1 MLELTPLGA
10 GGYMPAGRHT
20 MSFLLDSGDDLL
32 LLDAGTGMAR
42 LLEPALAARLGRH
55 RGPLDILL
63 SHYHVDHVIGLT
75 YLLAVWTE
83 KPVRLYGPAPPI
95 TDGRPEEALR
105 RIFGPPL
112 FPLTLETMPNPID
125 IVEIESERTGLEFL
139 GLPLRVRRQRHPG
152 GSAGIRL
159 GDRVAYVTDTAADP
173 ATVEFARGV
182 EWLLHEVWVSDR
194 EAEIVDPGG
203 HGHIAAGK
211 AVDIALAA
219 GVRHLVPIHHHPKR
233 GPEGVRELAAAM
245 ATRAQGRLEIYIPE
259 EGKTI
264 ELSEG

>member
-1 MLELTPLGA
+1 MRLIPLGA

-42 LLEPALAARLGRH
+42 LLEPALAERLGRH

-75 YLLAVWTE
+75 YLLAVWTQ
-83 KPVRLYGPAPPI
+83 KPVRLFGPAPPL

-105 RIFGPPL
+105 RMFAPPL
-112 FPLTLETMPNPID
+112 FPLTLETLPNRIEIREID
-125 IVEIESERTGLEFL
+125 AELPGLEFL
-139 GLPLRVRRQRHPG
+139 GLPVRLRRQRHPG

-159 GDRVAYVTDTAADP
+159 GDLLAYVTDTAFDP
-173 ATVEFARGV
+173 ATAEFARGV

-194 EAEIVDPGG
+194 EAEAVDPGA

-211 AVDIALAA
+211 ALDIALAA
-219 GVRHLVPIHHHPKR
+219 GVRHLMPIHHHPKR
-233 GPEGVRELAAAM
+233 GAEGVRDLAAAM
-245 ATRAQGRLEIYIPE
+245 AQRAAGRLEVVLPE
-259 EGKTI
+259 EGLAI
-264 ELSEG
+264 ELHGG